1 MFFCMRDIIIS
12 IRESQLLQNHKKKHI
27 ISPKRTRV
35 PNRKTKRQKEKKE
48 RSRDLLK
55 NSYESQQSALL
66 GICVKTLGVNPLAN
80 PLIPSLLQIILN
92 ASTIPLAPL
101 ISPSPDVPLVCKSVF
116 ATSNGV
122 VNPAAT
128 APAKPP
134 ETICDEGEYSFPGF
148 STFFRYSYTVNCAAV
163 KGTVIVSV
171 VG

>member
-1 MFFCMRDIIIS
+1 MG
-12 IRESQLLQNHKKKHI
+12 L
-27 ISPKRTRV
+27 T
-35 PNRKTKRQKEKKE
+35 
-48 RSRDLLK
+48 K

-92 ASTIPLAPL
+92 ASTIPLALL

-128 APAKPP
+128 APANPP